1 MPHTALGLLTGVA
14 AALALLPASAMAQE
28 QLDPGP
34 LQPDVPV
41 IAPGTKKPPR
51 PLPTPPPTPVVVSVG
66 DSAISGEAGRW
77 AGNTKIVAPPIADAL
92 GPHAYD
98 DNASGTGEVTSGCH
112 RSKSAEVHIGAGD
125 NGSAVESVN
134 LACSGSK
141 TDSYTEGSTGN
152 FKPGL
157 DFRDVGNQKGQAQLL
172 KEYAQSHPKGSIKA
186 VAVLNGANEFGFADI
201 AGTCAK
207 HFIETPYLWKNL
219 CSDDPDLFMR
229 FSAANFNNIAMRLAI
244 GLVNVH
250 SAMAAAGYQDT
261 DYKIIAQ
268 TYASE
273 IPPAAGL
280 RYPEIGYS
288 RSAIGGCPIWNADAD
303 WVDSTVVE
311 DFNRAIRSAVAN
323 VTSASYSPRIT
334 NVELLDARNAFVGHR
349 LCEAGVGML
358 EEPTSAAGS
367 SRTPRTARSG

>member
-1 MPHTALGLLTGVA
+1 M
-14 AALALLPASAMAQE
+14 
-28 QLDPGP
+28 
-34 LQPDVPV
+34 
-41 IAPGTKKPPR
+41 
-51 PLPTPPPTPVVVSVG
+51 
-66 DSAISGEAGRW
+66 
-77 AGNTKIVAPPIADAL
+77 
-92 GPHAYD
+92 
-98 DNASGTGEVTSGCH
+98 
-112 RSKSAEVHIGAGD
+112 HIGVGE

-358 EEPTSAAGS
+358 EKARVGSWQQSDASDRTEWVKQVNTFLPDQPELPGERAPELLGPDGAAQLLPPGLQQ
-367 SRTPRTARSG
+367 RGARTAAPASVAATPGSTRAASPT